1 MSKREEDLDSVHL
14 RELAAKCRRLASNMS
29 DDVTAAGLRQ
39 MAAEYEGLAERK
51 DQRLPPPRQII
62 M

>member
-1 MSKREEDLDSVHL
+1 MPPREEDLDSAHL

-29 DDVTAAGLRQ
+29 DIVTAAGLRQ
-39 MAAEYEGLAERK
+39 MATEYERLAESK
-51 DQRLPPPRQII
+51 DQRMPPPRQII